1 MADDRSETA
10 YAHAI
15 AEHRPLLQATA
26 LLLSGDAERADRLV
40 DVALAQLFARWPQV
54 LDVRVEALRALIR
67 ADRRD
72 AHLPW
77 DSSERFDLVDG
88 GSKTPAAP
96 IVTDLQRLRYDE
108 RVAIILER
116 YAELPTVQIAAVLER
131 SVDEVL
137 VATRQARTLLL
148 AQQSTRVPDAGLAS
162 ELVAAVPPELR
173 RASSTTDDVDR
184 GRRWQRRRR
193 LGRALIGM
201 AAVVVVVVATSL
213 VAPRVAP
220 GPAAGPAA
228 GVSPTASTPSPSP
241 SRTPCPPGDPVCQG
255 QTLIA
260 WRSAMAEVAG
270 SHIDPTGR
278 YFLAVD
284 SDYDIDK
291 GVPSVWGKKGG
302 AMAFRLFRPGDG
314 ATELYVQ
321 IATSRKLA
329 LKCGKTT
336 GNTCRSQRFMDGDRF
351 ILTSNVDLETGIEV
365 QHNPF
370 GDQVITA
377 VARNTTTKGK
387 VLPLNSSDLI
397 ELLQDPRLRLPV
409 R

>member
-1 MADDRSETA
+1 MTDDGSDTG
-10 YAHAI
+10 YAQAI
-15 AEHRPLLQATA
+15 EEHRPLLQATA
-26 LLLSGDAERADRLV
+26 HLLSGDPVRAHRLV
-40 DVALAQLFARWPQV
+40 DVALAQLFERWPQV
-54 LDVRVEALRALIR
+54 RDARVEALRSLIR

-88 GSKTPAAP
+88 ESKAPVAA
-96 IVTDLQRLRYDE
+96 IVADLQRLRYDE
-108 RVAIILER
+108 RVVIVLER

-131 SVDEVL
+131 SIDEVM
-137 VATRQARTLLL
+137 VAAKQARTLLV
-148 AQQSTRVPDAGLAS
+148 AQQPNRVPDAGLAS
-162 ELVAAVPPELR
+162 ELRAAVPPELR
-173 RASSTTDDVDR
+173 RAGSTGDDLAR

-193 LGRALIGM
+193 LGRSLIGV
-201 AAVVVVVVATSL
+201 AAVLLAIVATTI

-220 GPAAGPAA
+220 RPAAGPPA
-228 GVSPTASTPSPSP
+228 GISTPTSTPSP
-241 SRTPCPPGDPVCQG
+241 SRTPCQANDRLCQG

-260 WRSAMAEVAG
+260 WRSAMAEVAE

-278 YFLAVD
+278 YFSAVD
-284 SDYDIDK
+284 SDYGTRAGTPTIWTDE
-291 GVPSVWGKKGG
+291 GG

-329 LKCGKTT
+329 LTCGDST
-336 GNTCRSQRFMDGDRF
+336 GNPCRSQRFMDGNRF
-351 ILTSNVDLETGIEV
+351 ILTSNRDLKTGIEV
-365 QHNPF
+365 QYSPF

-377 VARNTTTKGK
+377 IARNTATKGK
-387 VLPLNSSDLI
+387 VLPLTSSDLI
-397 ELLQDPRLRLPV
+397 DLVQDPRLRLPE